1 MKSLKVAAAIAFAA
15 VTAMGG
21 VGFAASVEVPRGYA
35 ATHSEMGKPVWAGG
49 LTATYLDAVAEPSGH
64 AYDATSKQAEEVK
77 ERLHLPL
84 DLSLLPLKE
93 EAAYSRLCSREKQ
106 EFVAGHYRAFI
117 AETNNLIQQ
126 TPTEAG
132 VETYAA
138 AQKLVRDYLT
148 NDAVPMRNKAAL
160 AEYMAWHTGYL
171 WDVVE
176 PASEIINETASDI
189 ATKE

>member
-1 MKSLKVAAAIAFAA
+1 M
-15 VTAMGG
+15 
-21 VGFAASVEVPRGYA
+21 
-35 ATHSEMGKPVWAGG
+35 
-49 LTATYLDAVAEPSGH
+49 
-64 AYDATSKQAEEVK
+64 
-77 ERLHLPL
+77 PL

-106 EFVAGHYRAFI
+106 EVVAGHYRAFI